1 MGYTHY
7 WEFGAFVGEKEYK
20 QALSEIRKLIKASP
34 VPLANRMGTPGTKPA
49 LGATV
54 SFNGVGPEDDYET
67 FILRA
72 DPILETVREDRYPRE
87 TLNRKYFCKT
97 AYKPYDGVVVAC
109 LCVLQERL
117 GKGVEVSSDGDA
129 GDWEEGRSF
138 AEQVLGRPIKV
149 PAGVGTVEQRNAR
162 MEEYKRKL
170 ASGENN

>member
-97 AYKPYDGVVVAC
+97 ASKPRAPDPWPVSLPLATSQTRAKPGPMRRSPGFASRRTWPRKR
-109 LCVLQERL
+109 ESTSTRRMRL
-117 GKGVEVSSDGDA
+117 
-129 GDWEEGRSF
+129 RS
-138 AEQVLGRPIKV
+138 GNSI
-149 PAGVGTVEQRNAR
+149 
-162 MEEYKRKL
+162 
-170 ASGENN
+170 